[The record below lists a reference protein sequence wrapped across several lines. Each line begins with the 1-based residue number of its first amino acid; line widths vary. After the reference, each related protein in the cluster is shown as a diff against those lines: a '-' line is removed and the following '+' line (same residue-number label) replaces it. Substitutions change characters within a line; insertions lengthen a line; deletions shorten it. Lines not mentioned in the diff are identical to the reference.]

1 MSDNCTTSL
10 PASQP
15 GCAELARWIPFILIV
30 ATVLVFS
37 GMLSNQF
44 TLWDDE
50 QTIAANPNFNPPTV
64 EGLAAH
70 WRKPHMD
77 LYVPAAYTLWW
88 TVAKVAWRADD
99 TGGHLDPR
107 PFHAA
112 SLALHVMSVLVV
124 FALLRR
130 LLRKDWPAAAGAL
143 LFALHPVQVETVAWT
158 SGAKDLLAGLLV
170 LVALWQYAVAFDPN
184 NRCKRPTMHYLLA
197 TLAFAIA
204 LLAKPVAVVAPLLVI
219 VIDRCLLRRDWR
231 SIARGVAP
239 WIALTIPCLIWTKL
253 AQPASY
259 LPPIPLWQRPLIAT
273 DALAFYLYKLVWPAS
288 LALDY
293 GRRPVTIFSTGAAHW
308 TWLAPA
314 VLVAILWWRRRG
326 NAPLLIGVAIAL
338 LALLP
343 VLGLTSFDFQTYSTT
358 TDHYLY
364 LPMFG
369 AALVAAW
376 LVSRVQRPFLATAP
390 MSAALL
396 ACAIL
401 SAQQTHVWRDSRTL
415 FAHTIAVNP
424 DSYAGYSNLATL
436 AYREAQQ
443 ETLAAQTAHMV
454 FDESGTAKHR
464 AEVAR
469 LNHEYFAMA
478 TEAYRVRPDSIRTR
492 RRMGDAL
499 LRLNRPADALPYL
512 RDAVAAWERLT
523 DDRQKLEY
531 ATTPHLLATAL
542 LRLGR
547 PTEAMEYCQR
557 TLAYVPDDRATQHT
571 LAEARAMMARVE

>member
-1 MSDNCTTSL
+1 M
-10 PASQP
+10 
-15 GCAELARWIPFILIV
+15 LIV

-37 GMLSNQF
+37 GMLSNHF

-64 EGLAAH
+64 RGLAAH
-70 WRKPHMD
+70 WRAPHMD
-77 LYVPAAYTLWW
+77 LYVPATYTLWW
-88 TVAKVAWRADD
+88 TVAKIAWRADD

-112 SLALHVMSVLVV
+112 SLALHVLSVLVV

-130 LLRKDWPAAAGAL
+130 LLRKDWPAAAGAM
-143 LFALHPVQVETVAWT
+143 LFALHPLQVETVAWT

-170 LVALWQYAVAFDPN
+170 LIALWQYAVAFDPDD
-184 NRCKRPTMHYLLA
+184 RCKRRTMHYIFA

-219 VIDRCLLRRDWR
+219 VMDRCLFGRDWR
-231 SIARGVAP
+231 SIARSAAP

-253 AQPASY
+253 SQPASY
-259 LPPIPLWQRPLIAT
+259 LPAIPLWQRPLISA
-273 DALAFYLYKLVWPAS
+273 DAIAFYLYKLVWPVS

-293 GRRPVTIFSTGAAHW
+293 GRRPVTIFSTGAAYW

-314 VLVAILWWRRRG
+314 AIVPILWWRRRG
-326 NAPLLIGVAIAL
+326 NAPLLAGVAIAS

-358 TDHYLY
+358 ADHYLY

-369 AALVAAW
+369 AALAAAW
-376 LVSRVQRPFLATAP
+376 LVSRLQRPSFAIATT
-390 MSAALL
+390 SAALI

-401 SAQQTHVWRDSRTL
+401 SAQQTRVWRDSRTL
-415 FAHTIAVNP
+415 FTHTIAVNP

-436 AYREAQQ
+436 AYREAQDQ
-443 ETLAAQTAHMV
+443 TLAAQTAHMV
-454 FDESGTAKHR
+454 FDEAGATKHR
-464 AEVAR
+464 TEIAR
-469 LNHEYFAMA
+469 LNNEYFAMA

-512 RDAVAAWERLT
+512 RDAVSLWERLT
-523 DDRQKLEY
+523 DDHQKLEY

-542 LRLGR
+542 LRVGK
-547 PTEAMEYCQR
+547 PNEAIGYCEQ
-557 TLAYVPDDRATQHT
+557 TLAYVPDDRAAQHT